1 LGCEFPTVVVTE
13 KGGALSLGVTNPLY
27 ERFPSTGGGDVGVAF
42 YWFAIQT
49 KPRHEKK
56 VNAEL
61 REKGIDSFLAL
72 HRERRRW
79 SDRYSWVELPLFSQ
93 YLFVRL
99 PISTEFRARVL
110 QTTGVVQFVGAP
122 GRGTAIPDDQIEN
135 LQTIVAKRIPIT
147 PREFLRV
154 GKRVR
159 VRGGAL
165 EGLEGILS
173 EIRNDKSLVVSID
186 LIQKSVAIRLDGFEV
201 EPA

>member
-1 LGCEFPTVVVTE
+1 MVVTE
-13 KGGALSLGVTNPLY
+13 KGGALSLRIATPICQ
-27 ERFPSTGGGDVGVAF
+27 RFPSACKEEVEALP

-56 VNAEL
+56 VHAEL

-72 HRERRRW
+72 QRERRRW

-93 YLFVRL
+93 YLFVRV
-99 PISTEFRARVL
+99 PISTELRARVL

-122 GRGTAIPDDQIEN
+122 GRGTPIPDHQIAS
-135 LQTIVAKRIPIT
+135 LQAIVARRLPIT
-147 PREFLRV
+147 PHEFLRL
-154 GKRVR
+154 GERVR

-165 EGLEGILS
+165 EGIEGILS
-173 EIRNDKSLVVSID
+173 EIRNDKSLVVSVD
-186 LIQKSVAIRLDGFEV
+186 LIQKSVAIRLEGFEV